1 MQTLTFIYS
10 SRSVEALKDVFA
22 ELQHIFG
29 RNNIPD
35 FEDIFYYGVFCK
47 PCNYAFFKYW
57 DDAPDSLEIPEIIT
71 NGWSKKSEKLDYVRK
86 TINEIMRGEIKKPE
100 WMKYVEEEEICNQ
113 FEAAPSTFLNLL
125 PKEEKY
131 QGLANTFLYFLYS
144 PNMMVTELK

>member
-22 ELQHIFG
+22 ELQHVFG

-125 PKEEKY
+125 TKEEKY

>member
-10 SRSVEALKDVFA
+10 SRSVEALKDVFT
-22 ELQHIFG
+22 ELQHVFG

-57 DDAPDSLEIPEIIT
+57 DNAPDSLEIPEIIT
-71 NGWSKKSEKLDYVRK
+71 NGWAKKSEKLDYVRK
-86 TINEIMRGEIKKPE
+86 TIDEIMRGEIKKPE

>member
-1 MQTLTFIYS
+1 
-10 SRSVEALKDVFA
+10 
-22 ELQHIFG
+22 
-29 RNNIPD
+29 
-35 FEDIFYYGVFCK
+35 
-47 PCNYAFFKYW
+47 
-57 DDAPDSLEIPEIIT
+57 
-71 NGWSKKSEKLDYVRK
+71 
-86 TINEIMRGEIKKPE
+86 MRGEIKKPE